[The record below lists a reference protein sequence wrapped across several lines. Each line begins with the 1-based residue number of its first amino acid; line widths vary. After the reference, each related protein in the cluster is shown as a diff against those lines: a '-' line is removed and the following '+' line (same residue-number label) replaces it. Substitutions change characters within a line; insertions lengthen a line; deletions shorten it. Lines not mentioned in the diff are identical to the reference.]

1 FLILYRIHVNV
12 NSKYPS
18 GENNVKYKG
27 KRKVAIYVQIKY
39 DKLRQKMENDGI
51 IKGLGDYFE

>member
-1 FLILYRIHVNV
+1 M
-12 NSKYPS
+12 
-18 GENNVKYKG
+18 
-27 KRKVAIYVQIKY
+27 AIYVQIKY